1 MRPVMSKA
9 LLASVFALAAA
20 VPVLSLSG
28 CSPEVPANPTYTEH
42 VKPIFMARCV
52 RCHDETLRGEP
63 MPNGQPGKV
72 PAICHLNRYG
82 NEPMG
87 CTSAA
92 PPCSLGASACANLPG
107 MGSYLAGKV
116 DPAVADDPAR
126 MPPPPAP
133 ALNDYESAVV
143 NRWLTNLDAN
153 GAPLP

>member
-1 MRPVMSKA
+1 MSKA

-28 CSPEVPANPTYTEH
+28 CSPEVPANPSFARD
-42 VKPIFMARCV
+42 VQPIFMARCV
-52 RCHDETLRGEP
+52 RCHDETFRGDP
-63 MPNGQPGKV
+63 PGSLNPGP
-72 PAICHLNRYG
+72 PAICHLNRY
-82 NEPMG
+82 ESMG
-87 CTSAA
+87 DCTTATSTT
-92 PPCSLGASACANLPG
+92 CSRGASECANLPMM
-107 MGSYLAGKV
+107 MGSYIAPKV
-116 DPAVADDPAR
+116 DPAFANDPGR

>member
-1 MRPVMSKA
+1 MSKA

-28 CSPEVPANPTYTEH
+28 CSPEVPANPTYSEH

-52 RCHDETLRGEP
+52 RCHDETLRDEVP
-63 MPNGQPGKV
+63 PPGY
-72 PAICHLNRYG
+72 PARPRLPQFCHLNRYDS
-82 NEPMG
+82 EPIG
-87 CTSAA
+87 CTPAT
-92 PPCSLGASACANLPG
+92 PPCSLGASACVNIPG
-107 MGSYLAGKV
+107 MGGYLAARV
-116 DPAVADDPAR
+116 DPAVEHDAAR
-126 MPPPPAP
+126 MPPAPAP